1 MSGKPREARHIVD
14 DVCELFKAWEDGKK
28 SNKLNFMFE
37 SKESSELCKRFITI
51 FKLKELPNYKDVS
64 SLTDARWAVL
74 EYSNRKKY
82 PLWALKYA
90 GCSEALQQLIDNIV
104 KICDPNGLANQE
116 LIGTT
121 AKAIKNLELDLS
133 LLLVEPDAF
142 KKGFLAFLKQDE
154 KVNLKDH
161 ELDSVYEYLV
171 RHLQGEIGRWTENEV
186 KLQELYWRMEQQSG
200 GEGGQGV
207 EGELGG
213 QGGQGVQGIQGEGG
227 QGSGG
232 FGADEAQKRK
242 DSAKN
247 VVTNADSD
255 LMRKALMEL
264 VEKGNNEVIDI
275 LLSYVQ

>member
-1 MSGKPREARHIVD
+1 M
-14 DVCELFKAWEDGKK
+14 
-28 SNKLNFMFE
+28 
-37 SKESSELCKRFITI
+37 
-51 FKLKELPNYKDVS
+51 
-64 SLTDARWAVL
+64 
-74 EYSNRKKY
+74 
-82 PLWALKYA
+82 
-90 GCSEALQQLIDNIV
+90 
-104 KICDPNGLANQE
+104 
-116 LIGTT
+116 
-121 AKAIKNLELDLS
+121 
-133 LLLVEPDAF
+133 
-142 KKGFLAFLKQDE
+142 
-154 KVNLKDH
+154 
-161 ELDSVYEYLV
+161 

-255 LMRKALMEL
+255 LMRKALMAL